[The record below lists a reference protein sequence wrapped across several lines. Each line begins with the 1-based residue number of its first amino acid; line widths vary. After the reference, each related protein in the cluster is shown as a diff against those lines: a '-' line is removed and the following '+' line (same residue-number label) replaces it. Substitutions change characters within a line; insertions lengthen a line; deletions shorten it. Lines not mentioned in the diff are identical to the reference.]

1 MKSMIRFSINNKFAL
16 WILTLIVTVA
26 GLYSGFTMKM
36 ETIPNINVPILSI
49 TTIYPGATPEE
60 VLEKVTQPIEQ
71 RTRNLEG
78 VNVVNST
85 SMENVS
91 SIILEYTY
99 KKDMERA
106 EVEVKEV
113 LDKLALPDGAQA
125 SDVSRISLNAFPVFT
140 FSVSDANTELAELTE
155 LVEGTFVPALQGIEG
170 VADVQISGQHVQEV
184 ELVFNEQRMAE
195 LGLDQQTVQG
205 IIQGSALQVPL
216 GIFEFG
222 DTEKAVLVDGNIIDL
237 DDLRNLRIPAI
248 PAAGGGMEAPAAPGG
263 MGAGAQGEAG
273 GEQPG
278 AAPQEAGEA
287 AVQQLPEGMQ
297 MPGLPTVP
305 LSEIAEVSVLGKAES
320 ISRTNGQDSIG
331 ISIVKAADANT
342 VEVVNA
348 VKAEIESMKSQ
359 YNGLDVQV
367 SMDQGEPIEDSV
379 ETMLS
384 KALIGSLFAVIII
397 LLFLRDVR
405 STIISVVSI
414 PLSILIALLVLSRMD
429 ITLNVMTLGA
439 MTVAI
444 GRVIDDS
451 IVVIENIYRRMSLSS
466 EKLTG
471 KQLVIESTR
480 EMFVPILAST
490 IVTIAVFLPLALV
503 EGAIGE
509 IFLPFALTIVFA
521 LLASLLV
528 AITVVP
534 MMAHLMFRKVLSG
547 ERKLKRHEDKP
558 GRMAEGYRSL
568 LNWSLNHKAI
578 TFGGASLLLIASLFI
593 APIIGASFLPEEEQK
608 VMTITYNPAPGESLD
623 SVEQLALQAEKALME
638 QEGVQTL
645 QYSVGGQNPMSPGAS
660 KQALFFLS
668 YDSEFKNFA
677 AEKDVVLE
685 KLQGIGGNGEWKQQN
700 FMSGGLGG
708 SGLSLFVYGP
718 DMETIRPYVDQVVGI
733 MNGQDQLTNVSSS
746 MAETYEQYV
755 LVANQEKLS
764 QYGLAAGQI
773 AMELSPN
780 RQRPVLTTI
789 EHEGKQLNV
798 YIQVDQSSYGSR
810 EDLENVML
818 ASPLGMQV
826 PLSDVVT
833 IEEGEAANTITKRN
847 DRVYAEV
854 SATATTDN
862 VASVSTELQKQVDQ
876 LELPPQ
882 IEIDFGGVTEQI
894 NESFTQLGLAMAAA
908 IAIVYLVLVITFG
921 GGLTPFSIL
930 FSLPFTVIGAL
941 VGLWIAGETISVTA
955 LIGALMLI
963 GIVVTNAIVLIDRV
977 IQKQKDG
984 LAVREALLEAAGT
997 RLRPILMTAIATIG
1011 ALLPLALGFES
1022 GGLIS
1027 KGLGVTV
1034 IGGLTSSTLLTLII
1048 VPVVYE
1054 FVSRFRKAPAH
1065 QE

>member
-1 MKSMIRFSINNKFAL
+1 MKGIIQFSLNNKFAL

-49 TTIYPGATPEE
+49 TTVYPGATPEE
-60 VLEKVTQPIEQ
+60 VLDKVTSPIEQ

-78 VNVVNST
+78 VSVVNST

-91 SIILEYTY
+91 SIVLEFDY
-99 KKDMERA
+99 KKDMEQA
-106 EVEVKEV
+106 QAEVKEQ
-113 LDKLALPDGAQA
+113 LDGLQLPEGVQD
-125 SDVSRISLNAFPVFT
+125 SNVSRISLNAFPILT
-140 FSVSDANTELAELTE
+140 FSVSDSNTDLAELTA
-155 LVEGTFVPALQGIEG
+155 LVEDSFIPVMEGVEG

-184 ELVFNEQRMAE
+184 EMIFNQERMNE
-195 LGLDQQTVQG
+195 LGLDVQTVQG

-222 DTEKAVLVDGNIIDL
+222 DTEKAVLVDGNIINL
-237 DDLRNLRIPAI
+237 DDLRSLQIPVI
-248 PAAGGGMEAPAAPGG
+248 PGGGGGMEMPAAPPD
-263 MGAGAQGEAG
+263 AGAPVEGAPEA
-273 GEQPG
+273 EQP
-278 AAPQEAGEA
+278 ALPEQAPEG
-287 AVQQLPEGMQ
+287 QQLPEGMQ

-305 LSEIAEVSVLGKAES
+305 LSEIAEVSVIGKAES

-331 ISIVKAADANT
+331 ISIIKAADANT
-342 VEVVNA
+342 VEVVNGI
-348 VKAEIESMKSQ
+348 KAEIEQFESQ
-359 YNGLDVQV
+359 YTGLSVQI

-379 ETMLS
+379 HTMLN

-405 STIISVVSI
+405 STVISVVSI
-414 PLSILIALLVLSRMD
+414 PLSILIALLILSRMD

-451 IVVIENIYRRMSLSS
+451 IVVIENIYRRMSLTS

-471 KQLVIESTR
+471 KQLILESTR

-503 EGAIGE
+503 QGAIGE

-528 AITVVP
+528 AITIVP
-534 MMAHLMFRKVLSG
+534 MMAHMMFRKALSG
-547 ERKLKRHEDKP
+547 NGKFKGHDDKP
-558 GRMAEGYRSL
+558 GRMAEGYKKI

-578 TFGGASLLLIASLFI
+578 TFGGAVVVLLASLLI

-608 VMTITYNPAPGESLD
+608 IMTITYNPAPGESLD
-623 SVEQLALQAEKALME
+623 NVEELALQAEQALMG

-668 YDSEFKNFA
+668 YDSDFA
-677 AEKDVVLE
+677 GFTEEKDAVLE
-685 KLQGIGGNGEWKQQN
+685 KLQGIGGTGEWKQQD
-700 FMSGGLGG
+700 FMTGGLGG

-718 DMETIRPYVDQVVGI
+718 DMETIRPYVDQVSE
-733 MNGQDQLTNVSSS
+733 MMSSQEQLTNVSTS
-746 MAETYEQYV
+746 MSETYEQYV
-755 LVANQEKLS
+755 LVADQQKLS

-773 AMELSPN
+773 AMELNPN

-789 EHEGKQLNV
+789 EHEGKDLNV
-798 YIQVDQSSYGSR
+798 YLQVEAATYADR
-810 EDLENVML
+810 ADLENVML
-818 ASPLGMQV
+818 TSPLGMQI
-826 PLSDVVT
+826 PLSEVVT

-862 VASVSTELQKQVDQ
+862 VASVSSEVQRQVNEM
-876 LELPPQ
+876 ELPPQ
-882 IEIDFGGVTEQI
+882 IEVSFGGVTEQI
-894 NESFTQLGLAMAAA
+894 NESFTQLGLAMLAA

-977 IQKQKDG
+977 IQKQKEG
-984 LAVREALLEAAGT
+984 LPVREALLEAAGT

-1048 VPVVYE
+1048 VPIVYE
-1054 FVSRFRKAPAH
+1054 FMSRFRKAPNN
-1065 QE
+1065 EV

>member
-1 MKSMIRFSINNKFAL
+1 MKSIIQFSLNNKFAL

-26 GLYSGFTMKM
+26 GLYSGLNMKM

-49 TTIYPGATPEE
+49 TTVYPGATPEE
-60 VLEKVTQPIEQ
+60 VLDKVTQPIEQ

-78 VNVVNST
+78 VSVVNST

-91 SIILEYTY
+91 SIILEFDY

-106 EVEVKEV
+106 QAEVKEQ
-113 LDKLALPDGAQA
+113 LEGMQLPEGVQD
-125 SDVSRISLNAFPVFT
+125 SNISRISLNAFPVIT
-140 FSVSDANTELAELTE
+140 FSVADTNADLAGLTA
-155 LVEGTFVPALQGIEG
+155 LVEDSFVPVLQGVDG

-184 ELVFNEQRMAE
+184 QLDFNQERMSE
-195 LGLDQQTVQG
+195 LGLDAQTVQG

-222 DTEKAVLVDGNIIDL
+222 DTEKAVLVDGNIIGL
-237 DDLRNLRIPAI
+237 EDLRNLRIPAI
-248 PAAGGGMEAPAAPGG
+248 PAAGGGMELPAAPPVA
-263 MGAGAQGEAG
+263 MPDTPAEGAPEV
-273 GEQPG
+273 EQP
-278 AAPQEAGEA
+278 AAPDQGGQA
-287 AVQQLPEGMQ
+287 AQQLPEGMEL
-297 MPGLPTVP
+297 PGLPTVA
-305 LSEIAEVSVLGKAES
+305 LSEIAEVSVIGKAES

-331 ISIVKAADANT
+331 ISIIKAADANT
-342 VEVVNA
+342 VDVVNG
-348 VKAEIESMKSQ
+348 VKAEIQKLEGQ
-359 YNGLDVQV
+359 YAGLTATI
-367 SMDQGEPIEDSV
+367 SLDQGEPIEDSV
-379 ETMLS
+379 HTMLN

-414 PLSILIALLVLSRMD
+414 PLSILIAMLILSRMD

-451 IVVIENIYRRMSLSS
+451 IVVIENIYRRMSLKG

-471 KQLVIESTR
+471 KQLVLDATR
-480 EMFVPILAST
+480 EMFIPILAST

-503 EGAIGE
+503 QGAIGE
-509 IFLPFALTIVFA
+509 IFMPFALTIVFA

-528 AITVVP
+528 AITIVP
-534 MMAHLMFRKVLSG
+534 MMAHMMFRKALSG
-547 ERKLKRHEDKP
+547 GKVIKHEEKP
-558 GRMAEGYRSL
+558 GRMAEGYKRI

-578 TFGGASLLLIASLFI
+578 TFGGAFLVLLASLFI

-608 VMTITYNPAPGESLD
+608 MMTITYNPAPGESLD
-623 SVEQLALQAEKALME
+623 SVEQLALQAEQSLMA
-638 QEGVQTL
+638 QDGVQTL
-645 QYSVGGQNPMSPGAS
+645 QYSVGGQNPMNPGAS

-668 YDSEFKNFA
+668 YDADFQGFTE
-677 AEKDVVLE
+677 EKDIVLE
-685 KLQGIGGNGEWKQQN
+685 KLQAIGGTGEWKQQD
-700 FMSGGLGG
+700 FMTGGLGG

-718 DMETIRPYVDQVVGI
+718 DMETIRPVVAEVAEMMGS
-733 MNGQDQLTNVSSS
+733 QEQLTGIGSS
-746 MAETYEQYV
+746 MSESYEQYV
-755 LVANQEKLS
+755 LVADQQKLS

-780 RQRPVLTTI
+780 RQRPALTTI
-789 EHEGKQLNV
+789 EHEGKELNV
-798 YIQVDQSSYGSR
+798 YIQVEEAVYTDR
-810 EDLENVML
+810 TDLENVML
-818 ASPLGMQV
+818 TSPLGMQI
-826 PLSDVVT
+826 PLSELVT

-854 SATATTDN
+854 SAKATTDN
-862 VASVSTELQKQVDQ
+862 VASVSAELQRQVDQ
-876 LELPPQ
+876 LALPPQ
-882 IEIDFGGVTEQI
+882 VEVSFGGVTEQI
-894 NESFTQLGLAMAAA
+894 NESFTQLGLAMLAA

-921 GGLTPFSIL
+921 GALTPFSIL

-977 IQKQKDG
+977 IQKQKEG
-984 LAVREALLEAAGT
+984 LPVREALLEAAGT

-1011 ALLPLALGFES
+1011 ALSPLALGLES

-1048 VPVVYE
+1048 VPIVYE
-1054 FVSRFRKAPAH
+1054 FMARFRKAPSH
-1065 QE
+1065 EN

>member
-1 MKSMIRFSINNKFAL
+1 MKGIIQFSLNNKFAL

-49 TTIYPGATPEE
+49 TTVYPGATPEE
-60 VLEKVTQPIEQ
+60 VLDKVTSPIEQ

-78 VNVVNST
+78 VSVVNST

-91 SIILEYTY
+91 SIILEFDY
-99 KKDMERA
+99 KKDMEQA
-106 EVEVKEV
+106 QAEVKEQ
-113 LDKLALPDGAQA
+113 LDGLQLPEGVQD
-125 SDVSRISLNAFPVFT
+125 SNISRISLNAFPILS
-140 FSVSDANTELAELTE
+140 FSVSDSNTDLAELTA
-155 LVEGTFVPALQGIEG
+155 LVEDTFIPVMEGIEG

-184 ELVFNEQRMAE
+184 EMIFNQERMNE
-195 LGLDQQTVQG
+195 LGLDVQTVQG

-237 DDLRNLRIPAI
+237 DDLRNLQIPAI
-248 PAAGGGMEAPAAPGG
+248 PGAGGGMEMPAAPPD
-263 MGAGAQGEAG
+263 AGAPVEGAPEA
-273 GEQPG
+273 EQP
-278 AAPQEAGEA
+278 AMPEQAPET
-287 AVQQLPEGMQ
+287 QQLPEGMQ

-305 LSEIAEVSVLGKAES
+305 LSEIAEVSVIGKAES

-342 VEVVNA
+342 VEVVNGI
-348 VKAEIESMKSQ
+348 KAEIEQFESQ
-359 YNGLDVQV
+359 YAGLSVQI
-367 SMDQGEPIEDSV
+367 SLDQGEPIEDSV
-379 ETMLS
+379 HTMLN

-414 PLSILIALLVLSRMD
+414 PLSILIALLILSRMD

-451 IVVIENIYRRMSLSS
+451 IVVIENIYRRMSLST

-471 KQLVIESTR
+471 KQLILESTR

-503 EGAIGE
+503 QGAIGE

-528 AITVVP
+528 AITIVP
-534 MMAHLMFRKVLSG
+534 MMAHMMFRKALSG
-547 ERKLKRHEDKP
+547 NSKFKGHDDKP
-558 GRMAEGYRSL
+558 GRMAEGYKKI

-578 TFGGASLLLIASLFI
+578 TFGGAVVVLLASLLI

-608 VMTITYNPAPGESLD
+608 IMTITYNPAPGESLD
-623 SVEQLALQAEKALME
+623 NVEELALQAEQALLS
-638 QEGVQTL
+638 QEGVETL

-668 YDSEFKNFA
+668 YESDFVGFTK
-677 AEKDVVLE
+677 EKDVVLE
-685 KLQGIGGNGEWKQQN
+685 KLQGIGGTGEWKQQD
-700 FMSGGLGG
+700 FMTGGFGG

-718 DMETIRPYVDQVVGI
+718 DMETIRPYVDQVSEL
-733 MNGQDQLTNVSSS
+733 MSSQDQLTNVSTS
-746 MAETYEQYV
+746 MSETYDQYV
-755 LVANQEKLS
+755 LVADQQKLS

-773 AMELSPN
+773 AMELNPN

-789 EHEGKQLNV
+789 EHEGKDLNV
-798 YIQVDQSSYGSR
+798 YLQVEMASYADR
-810 EDLENVML
+810 ADLENVML
-818 ASPLGMQV
+818 TSPLGIQV
-826 PLSDVVT
+826 PLSEVVT

-862 VASVSTELQKQVDQ
+862 VASVSSEVQSLVNEM
-876 LELPPQ
+876 ELPPQ
-882 IEIDFGGVTEQI
+882 IEVSFGGVTEQI
-894 NESFTQLGLAMAAA
+894 NESFTQLGLAMLAA

-977 IQKQKDG
+977 IQKQKEG
-984 LAVREALLEAAGT
+984 LPVREALLEAAGT

-1048 VPVVYE
+1048 VPIVYE
-1054 FVSRFRKAPAH
+1054 FMSRFRKAPNN
-1065 QE
+1065 EV